1 MDSLDRAIIAE
12 LEADGRLTNVE
23 LAGRVGLTPGTFNR
37 RVQRREAL
45 GGKPREQWMATE
57 GRAWRWI

>member
-23 LAGRVGLTPGTFNR
+23 LAGRVGLTPGPCKR
-37 RVQRREAL
+37 RVQPREAA
-45 GGKPREQWMATE
+45 GGIR
-57 GRAWRWI
+57 GYRAGQAPAGGG

>member
-23 LAGRVGLTPGTFNR
+23 LAGRVGGPPGPCVG
-37 RVQRREAL
+37 RVERGQAR
-45 GGKPREQWMATE
+45 GGIPGVRGGRGPR
-57 GRAWRWI
+57 GGG

>member
-23 LAGRVGLTPGTFNR
+23 LAGRVGRTARP
-37 RVQRREAL
+37 
-45 GGKPREQWMATE
+45 KPARTSAPTSART
-57 GRAWRWI
+57 GR